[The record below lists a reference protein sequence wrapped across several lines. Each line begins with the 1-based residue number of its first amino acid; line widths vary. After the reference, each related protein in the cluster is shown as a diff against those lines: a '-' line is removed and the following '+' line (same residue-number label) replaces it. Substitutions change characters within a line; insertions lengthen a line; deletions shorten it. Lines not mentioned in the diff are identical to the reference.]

1 MWSFPRADAPDAPPQ
16 QQPSWALKEIIVTA
30 STDLTATGAGPAA
43 SSLDADSA
51 QEMADQMAD
60 LAGAMFALLLL
71 RAPDM
76 PVDPDAHDA
85 PAVEPV
91 ALPVVPEEPAI
102 PVLVP
107 SVPALAVALA
117 ELDLDTAPVP
127 AGIPSLAMA
136 TSLPMPDS
144 LPQHQAKLVSEE
156 AVTPHTIAIPVSAP
170 PAAPTMAMLSEIEF
184 LDE

>member
-1 MWSFPRADAPDAPPQ
+1 M
-16 QQPSWALKEIIVTA
+16 TA

-43 SSLDADSA
+43 SSLDAESE
-51 QEMADQMAD
+51 QVMADQMAD
-60 LAGAMFALLLL
+60 VAGAMFALLLL

-76 PVDPDAHDA
+76 PVYPDVNDV
-85 PAVEPV
+85 PAVEPADLSV
-91 ALPVVPEEPAI
+91 APEVPAI

-107 SVPALAVALA
+107 SVPALAVAIA
-117 ELDLDTAPVP
+117 ALDLDPASVG
-127 AGIPSLAMA
+127 AGIPSLAVP

-144 LPQHQAKLVSEE
+144 VPQHQVELVVEE
-156 AVTPHTIAIPVSAP
+156 VVTPHTIAIPVIAP